1 MEVERGGGK
10 DKVYMGAKCVAVR
23 SGRGGTLSMS
33 CRNTFIRT
41 LVYMSNTER
50 QGQQHRSKLT
60 DCVRLTL
67 SDSLLG

>member
-41 LVYMSNTER
+41 LVYMSILRDKVNNT
-50 QGQQHRSKLT
+50 G
-60 DCVRLTL
+60 VN
-67 SDSLLG
+67 